1 MSDSLLPP
9 SASDFLKYT
18 GYATDRITRIPVDL
32 RTLWD
37 PEACPVELLPY
48 LAWALSVER
57 WDKNWPEETKRKV
70 IRESWLIHRHKGT
83 FSSLRRIVEPLGY
96 IISMSEWWET
106 GDPPGT
112 FRLNVGVFEG
122 GLTEEMYFE
131 IERLIADARP
141 VSRHLV
147 GLNIVQDISGK
158 VYTGGMVYD
167 GDIITVYPIQESDA

>member
-1 MSDSLLPP
+1 
-9 SASDFLKYT
+9 
-18 GYATDRITRIPVDL
+18 
-32 RTLWD
+32 
-37 PEACPVELLPY
+37 
-48 LAWALSVER
+48 
-57 WDKNWPEETKRKV
+57 
-70 IRESWLIHRHKGT
+70 
-83 FSSLRRIVEPLGY
+83 
-96 IISMSEWWET
+96 MSEWWET

-112 FRLNVGVFEG
+112 FRLNVGVFDG